1 MIYISLCP
9 QGYNLLY
16 AFITSEDVYDIKEFI
31 DISGKFHK
39 NSDETFWIILATL
52 TETTRK
58 QRNEEE
64 IQ

>member
-39 NSDETFWIILATL
+39 NSDETF
-52 TETTRK
+52 
-58 QRNEEE
+58 
-64 IQ
+64 